1 MATFDTRLKK
11 LRQEKGILQ
20 DTLAEDI
27 GVTKGTVSVWE
38 RGIRKP
44 DFDTLE
50 KLAGYF
56 DVTLPY
62 LLGDS
67 EYRNSQEI
75 ADEDAA
81 SWATEDDDEH
91 LTTMAKQYAR
101 LSMSRDVSSM
111 ARLLQHIRMICRLV
125 KKRFIKNQRS

>member
-67 EYRNSQEI
+67 EYINSQEI

-81 SWATEDDDEH
+81 PWATEDDDEH

-111 ARLLQHIRMICRLV
+111 ARLLRHIRMICRQEL
-125 KKRFIKNQRS
+125 FMAPMSIP

>member
-56 DVTLPY
+56 DVTIPY

-101 LSMSRDVSSM
+101 MSM
-111 ARLLQHIRMICRLV
+111 
-125 KKRFIKNQRS
+125 